1 MKTTDRIV
9 TSLRA
14 RPLIAILRGVPER
27 CIAPLG
33 VALAEGGV
41 TNIEVTFTDHDA
53 ARKLVLLRRAL
64 PDSVC
69 VGAGTVTKQGR
80 LEAAL
85 EAGAEFVVTPHVVPA
100 VNALALQSGVPV
112 VCGAMTPTEI
122 AQGLEQGCRFIKLF
136 PAAPLGPAYLKALF
150 GPYPELEVFVVG
162 GIGRGNLE
170 AFMRAGALGAGIGG
184 SLTDLDWENPD
195 YAVVT
200 SLATDLLAMI
210 RDPYFRRLA

>member
-1 MKTTDRIV
+1 MATPIV
-9 TSLRA
+9 ANLRA
-14 RPLIAILRGVPER
+14 KPLIAILRGVPER

-33 VALAEGGV
+33 AALADGGV
-41 TNIEVTFTDHDA
+41 ANIEVTFTDHDA
-53 ARKLVLLRRAL
+53 ARKLALLRRAL

-69 VGAGTVTKQGR
+69 VGAGTVTDQGR

-100 VNALALQSGVPV
+100 VNALALESGVPV
-112 VCGAMTPTEI
+112 VCGAMTPTEM
-122 AQGLEQGCRFIKLF
+122 AQALEQGCRFIKLF

-170 AFMRAGALGAGIGG
+170 AFMRAGALGAGVGG
-184 SLTDLDWENPD
+184 SLTDLEWTRPD
-195 YAVVT
+195 YHAVAA
-200 SLATDLLAMI
+200 LARDLLSLI
-210 RDPYFRRLA
+210 QTCQGPHHQVS